1 MAEIVRFLRSRDY
14 KLIKELGQGACGK
27 TVLLVDDQIG
37 QHFVCKKYSPY
48 EESER
53 KALFENFVR
62 EIKLLHL
69 LQHNNLVRVFNYYL
83 YPEKFSGYILME
95 FVDGKDIEDF
105 TAEFPDK
112 LNDLFNQAIDGF
124 SYLERSGVLHR
135 DIRAGN
141 LLVSNEGQLKII
153 DLGFGKQVNTSLDF
167 DKSITLN
174 WWCATPDEFRFKRY
188 NFTTEVYF
196 VGKLFEQLI
205 HSNNISQFKY
215 TDALRR
221 MCEPD
226 PDRRIKSFAEIDRAI
241 RSELITETEFSDEE
255 IETYR
260 RFASALMSITS
271 KIAQSAKYLTD
282 LTKIQ
287 SKLGEIYRSSML
299 EWTIPDSHRM
309 IGCFVEGGYYY
320 KANQTVNT
328 ETVRDFVR
336 LLKSCGAEQARVI
349 IANLDTRLDTVKR
362 YDPDEIQDEDIPF

>member
-27 TVLLVDDQIG
+27 TVLLMDDQIG
-37 QHFVCKKYSPY
+37 QRFVCKKYSPY

-53 KALFENFVR
+53 EALFKNFVR

-83 YPEKFSGYILME
+83 YPDKFFGYILME

-112 LNDLFNQAIDGF
+112 LNDLFNQAIEGF

-135 DIRAGN
+135 DIRPGN
-141 LLVSNEGQLKII
+141 LLVSNDGQLKII

-188 NFTTEVYF
+188 DFTTEVYF

-205 HSNNISQFKY
+205 QSNNISQFKY

-260 RFASALMSITS
+260 TFARALMSITS
-271 KIAQSAKYLTD
+271 KIAQSAKYLID
-282 LTKIQ
+282 LSKIQ

-299 EWTIPDSHRM
+299 EYAIPDAHRI

-320 KANQTVNT
+320 KANQTMLT
-328 ETVRDFVR
+328 ETVRDFAR
-336 LLKSCGAEQARVI
+336 LLKSCGPEQARVI

>member
-1 MAEIVRFLRSRDY
+1 VAEIVHFLRNRDY
-14 KLIKELGQGACGK
+14 ILIKELGQGACGK
-27 TVLLVDDQIG
+27 TVLLDDDQIG
-37 QHFVCKKYSPY
+37 QRFVCKKYSPY
-48 EESER
+48 DER
-53 KALFENFVR
+53 AREALFTNFVR

-69 LQHNNLVRVFNYYL
+69 LQHNHLVRVFNYYL
-83 YPEKFSGYILME
+83 YPDKFSGYILME
-95 FVDGKDIEDF
+95 YVDGKDIEDF

-112 LNDLFNQAIDGF
+112 LNELFIQAIDGF

-141 LLVSNEGQLKII
+141 LLVSNEGVLKII

-188 NFTTEVYF
+188 DFTTEVYF

-205 HSNNISQFKY
+205 DANGISQFKY

-221 MCEPD
+221 MCESD
-226 PDRRIKSFAEIDRAI
+226 PDRRAKSFDEIDRAI
-241 RSELITETEFSDEE
+241 RSEPITQTDFHEDE

-260 RFASALMSITS
+260 RFANALMSITS

-287 SKLGEIYRSSML
+287 SKLGEIYSSSML
-299 EWTIPDSHRM
+299 ELAISDGHRI

-320 KANQTVNT
+320 KTHQTIST

-349 IANLDTRLDTVKR
+349 IANLDTRLDTIKR
-362 YDPDEIQDEDIPF
+362 YDPDEVQDEDIPF

>member
-1 MAEIVRFLRSRDY
+1 VAELVRFLRSRDY

-37 QHFVCKKYSPY
+37 QNFVCKKYSPY
-48 EESER
+48 EEGER
-53 KALFENFVR
+53 EALFKNFVR

-83 YPEKFSGYILME
+83 YPDKFSGYILME
-95 FVDGKDIEDF
+95 FVGGKDIEDF

-112 LNDLFNQAIDGF
+112 LNDLFIQAIDGF

-174 WWCATPDEFRFKRY
+174 WWCATPDEFRLSRY
-188 NFTTEVYF
+188 DFTTEVYF

-205 HSNNISQFKY
+205 QANNVSQFKY
-215 TDALRR
+215 ADALRR

-226 PDRRIKSFAEIDRAI
+226 PDQRIKSFAEIDRAI
-241 RSELITETEFSDEE
+241 RSEQITETDFTDEE

-260 RFASALMSITS
+260 SFANSLMSITS
-271 KIAQSAKYLTD
+271 KIAQSAKYITD
-282 LTKIQ
+282 PTKIRL
-287 SKLGEIYRSSML
+287 KLGEIYRSSML
-299 EWTIPDSHRM
+299 EWSIPDSHRM

-320 KANQTVNT
+320 KKDKLMST
-328 ETVRDFVR
+328 ESVRDFVR
-336 LLKSCGAEQARVI
+336 LLKSCGAEQAKI
-349 IANLDTRLDTVKR
+349 IVANLDTRLDTVKR

>member
-1 MAEIVRFLRSRDY
+1 MTDIVRFLRSRDY

-37 QHFVCKKYSPY
+37 QQFVCKKYSPY
-48 EESER
+48 DENER
-53 KALFENFVR
+53 EALYKNFVR

-69 LQHNNLVRVFNYYL
+69 LQHINLVRVFNYYL
-83 YPEKFSGYILME
+83 YPDKFSGYILME
-95 FVDGKDIEDF
+95 YVDGKDIEDF

-112 LNDLFNQAIDGF
+112 LNDLFAQAIDGF

-135 DIRAGN
+135 DIRGGN
-141 LLVSNEGQLKII
+141 LMVSSDGLLKII

-174 WWCATPDEFRFKRY
+174 WWCATPDEFRLKRY
-188 NFTTEVYF
+188 DFTTEVYF
-196 VGKLFEQLI
+196 VGKVFEQLI
-205 HSNNISQFKY
+205 QDNNISQFKY
-215 TDALRR
+215 TNALRR

-226 PDRRIKSFAEIDRAI
+226 PDRRIKSFADIDRAI
-241 RSELITETEFSDEE
+241 RSEQITETDFTEGE

-260 RFASALMSITS
+260 RFASDLSSITS

-299 EWTIPDSHRM
+299 EWMIPAPHRI
-309 IGCFVEGGYYY
+309 IGCFVEGGYYF
-320 KANQTVNT
+320 KTNQTVST
-328 ETVRDFVR
+328 ESVRDFLR
-336 LLKSCGAEQARVI
+336 LLKSCGAEQARII
-349 IANLDTRLDTVKR
+349 IANLGTRLDTIKR